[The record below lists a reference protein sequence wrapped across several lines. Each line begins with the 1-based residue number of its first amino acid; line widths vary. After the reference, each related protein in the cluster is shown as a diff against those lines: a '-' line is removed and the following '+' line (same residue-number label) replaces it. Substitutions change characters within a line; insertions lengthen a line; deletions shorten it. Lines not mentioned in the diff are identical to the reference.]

1 MRMLMG
7 TLIGLLFF
15 GTLGLQQG
23 LAAQS
28 RTADST
34 HEYMNIRVREV
45 RRETQAQGLSIVY
58 ELENA
63 SVRRWG
69 LRRVEAHVFDRD
81 GRRIGL
87 FRPASAL
94 SHLERG
100 DVEFI
105 RARIPSMLLPD
116 AHRLEVRLFVVQ
128 FTGYPVADPVPKRLV
143 YAFPLKPRPTQAR
156 FQATHARLLRGIGR
170 LQVERAGM
178 VEWEGSPRAI
188 VLRLINRGRET
199 LSDVVLQGEITG
211 TKGPLQQFR
220 LPVSPKYLRPG
231 AEAYVSVAVPKAI
244 VNQAKGI
251 SLHAFYLKAKEGDA
265 VRYVE
270 DLKFRGRAGSDELAG
285 SFKPAGGAS
294 Q

>member
-1 MRMLMG
+1 MRTLMG
-7 TLIGLLFF
+7 TIIGLLFL
-15 GTLGLQQG
+15 GTLGLQTG
-23 LAAQS
+23 MARQS
-28 RTADST
+28 RTATT
-34 HEYMNIRVREV
+34 HESPNIRVREV
-45 RRETQAQGLSIVY
+45 RRETQAQGLLIVY

-63 SVRRWG
+63 SVTRWD
-69 LRRVEAHVFDRD
+69 LRRVEVHVFDRD

-87 FRPASAL
+87 VRPASAL
-94 SHLERG
+94 SQLERG

-105 RARIPSMLLPD
+105 RARIPSPLLPE
-116 AHRLEVRLFVVQ
+116 AHRLEIRVFVDE
-128 FTGYPVADPVPKRLV
+128 FHGLPIADPVPTRLV

-188 VLRLINRGRET
+188 VLRLTNRGRET
-199 LSDVVLQGEITG
+199 LSNVVLQGEITG
-211 TKGPLQQFR
+211 TNGPIQQFR

-231 AEAYVSVAVPKAI
+231 AEAYVSIAVPKAI
-244 VNQAKGI
+244 VNRAKGI
-251 SLHAFYLKAKEGDA
+251 SLHAFYLKVKEGNA